1 MKAGDVIQLT
11 ITGISHQGQGIGRC
25 DNIVVF
31 VPGAM
36 LGETVE
42 AEVIEY
48 KKKMATAQLVQVLEP
63 SAERIEARC
72 PQSAQCGGCEL
83 QHCSYNYQLKAKQKI
98 VEDAM
103 LRLGRITTKVEPVIG
118 MENPWRYRNK
128 GIFHADYS
136 NGTVRLGFY
145 EQGSHQFVPAA
156 HCQLF
161 SEAINKLVLHLEQ
174 LIQNSGRAYYIHKVM
189 IRESH
194 LNGEMMIVFV
204 TEEAAWRLPELA
216 EQLMS
221 YPGVVSVYHNINSN
235 LKIMLGRRFRL
246 LAGVETIEDTIGNI
260 HFQISPQS
268 FFQINNEQAQ
278 VLYEKALEYAGLS
291 GKEQVADIYCGIGT
305 ISMYLAQQAKEV
317 IGIESVGQA
326 VLDAKE
332 NARNNQVE
340 NCTFVAAKAEDWLPK
355 WAKQGNQLDVAVI
368 DPPRKGC
375 ETPVLDA
382 LITSG
387 AKRIVY
393 VSCNPSTL
401 ARDAKYLCQYGYEVK
416 AIQPVDL
423 FCQSWHVET
432 VVLLSHKKAD
442 RSTLKKWRT

>member
-1 MKAGDVIQLT
+1 MKTGDLIQLS
-11 ITGISHQGQGIGRC
+11 ITGISHQGYGIGRH

-42 AEVIEY
+42 AQIVEY
-48 KKKMATAQLVQVLEP
+48 KKKMATAQLQRIITASEY
-63 SAERIEARC
+63 RIEALC
-72 PQSAQCGGCEL
+72 PQSSRCGGCEL
-83 QHCSYNYQLKAKQKI
+83 QHCSYDYQLQAKRKI

-103 LRLGRITTKVEPVIG
+103 ARLGRIDTPVEPVLG
-118 MENPWRYRNK
+118 MEGPWHYRNK

-136 NGTVRLGFY
+136 DGTVRLGFY

-156 HCQLF
+156 ACRLF
-161 SEAINKLVLHLEQ
+161 SKAVTDLVSVLEN

-189 IRESH
+189 IRESRS
-194 LNGEMMIVFV
+194 NGDMMVVFV

-216 EQLMS
+216 QQLIRQ
-221 YPGVVSVYHNINSN
+221 PGVVSVYHNINTN
-235 LKIMLGRRFRL
+235 LKIMLGRSFRL
-246 LAGVETIEDTIGNI
+246 LAGQPAIEDTIGAFR
-260 HFQISPQS
+260 FQISPQS
-268 FFQINNEQAQ
+268 FFQINNQQAQ
-278 VLYEKALEYAGLS
+278 VLYETALDFAQLT
-291 GKEQVADIYCGIGT
+291 GKEMVADVYCGIGT
-305 ISMYLAQQAKEV
+305 ISLYLAQQAAQV
-317 IGIESVGQA
+317 IGIESVAQA
-326 VLDAKE
+326 VQDAKE
-332 NARNNQVE
+332 NARNNGVE

-355 WAKQGNQLDVAVI
+355 WAQKGNRLDVAVI

-401 ARDAKYLCQYGYEVK
+401 ARDAKYLCQYGYEVQK
-416 AIQPVDL
+416 IQPVDL
-423 FCQSWHVET
+423 FCQSWHVEC
-432 VVLLSHKKAD
+432 VVLMTKTQK
-442 RSTLKKWRT
+442 

>member
-1 MKAGDVIQLT
+1 MKTGDLIQLS
-11 ITGISHQGQGIGRC
+11 ITGISHQGYGIGRH

-42 AEVIEY
+42 AQIVEY
-48 KKKMATAQLVQVLEP
+48 KKKMATAQLQRIITP
-63 SAERIEARC
+63 SEYRIEALC
-72 PQSAQCGGCEL
+72 PQSSRCGGCEL
-83 QHCSYNYQLKAKQKI
+83 QHCSYEYQLQAKQKI

-103 LRLGRITTKVEPVIG
+103 TRLGRIDTPVEPVLG
-118 MENPWRYRNK
+118 MEDPWHYRNK

-136 NGTVRLGFY
+136 DGTVRLGFY

-156 HCQLF
+156 ACRLF
-161 SEAINKLVLHLEQ
+161 SKAVTDLVSVLEN

-189 IRESH
+189 IRESRS
-194 LNGEMMIVFV
+194 NGDMMVVFV

-216 EQLMS
+216 QQLIRQ
-221 YPGVVSVYHNINSN
+221 PGVVSVYHNINTN
-235 LKIMLGRRFRL
+235 LKIMLGRSFRL
-246 LAGVETIEDTIGNI
+246 LAGQPAIEDTIGAFR
-260 HFQISPQS
+260 FQISPQS
-268 FFQINNEQAQ
+268 FFQINNQQAQ
-278 VLYEKALEYAGLS
+278 VLYETALDFAQLI
-291 GKEQVADIYCGIGT
+291 GKEMVADVYCGIGT
-305 ISMYLAQQAKEV
+305 ISLYLAQQAAQV
-317 IGIESVGQA
+317 IGIESVAQA
-326 VLDAKE
+326 VQDAKE
-332 NARNNQVE
+332 NARNNGVE

-355 WAKQGNQLDVAVI
+355 WAQKGNQMDVAVI

-401 ARDAKYLCQYGYEVK
+401 ARDAKYLCQYGYEVQK
-416 AIQPVDL
+416 IQPVDL

-432 VVLLSHKKAD
+432 VCLLTKQ
-442 RSTLKKWRT
+442 

>member
-1 MKAGDVIQLT
+1 
-11 ITGISHQGQGIGRC
+11 
-25 DNIVVF
+25 
-31 VPGAM
+31 
-36 LGETVE
+36 
-42 AEVIEY
+42 
-48 KKKMATAQLVQVLEP
+48 
-63 SAERIEARC
+63 
-72 PQSAQCGGCEL
+72 
-83 QHCSYNYQLKAKQKI
+83 
-98 VEDAM
+98 
-103 LRLGRITTKVEPVIG
+103 
-118 MENPWRYRNK
+118 
-128 GIFHADYS
+128 
-136 NGTVRLGFY
+136 
-145 EQGSHQFVPAA
+145 
-156 HCQLF
+156 
-161 SEAINKLVLHLEQ
+161 
-174 LIQNSGRAYYIHKVM
+174 
-189 IRESH
+189 
-194 LNGEMMIVFV
+194 MIVFV

-432 VVLLSHKKAD
+432 VVLLSQQKPDSYININVDFGDGEGPIPTDKIMERAEKFRPKDKVTYKVIKEYIFEKFGFKVHTAYIAEVK
-442 RSTLKKWRT
+442 RSLGLPMYDAPNTVEKLKNPRKQPTPIQMEAIKDALKHFEVI